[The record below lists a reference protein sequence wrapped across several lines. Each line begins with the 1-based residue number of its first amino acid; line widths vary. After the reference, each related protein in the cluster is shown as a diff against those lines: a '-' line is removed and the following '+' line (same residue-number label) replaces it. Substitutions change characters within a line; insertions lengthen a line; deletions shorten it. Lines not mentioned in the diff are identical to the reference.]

1 MGKTLKKLIV
11 AAGLA
16 ALAGYLTGL
25 LTAPKSG
32 KDTREDIKKAAKSGV
47 TEAEKQL
54 KHLVAELGGLLDEA
68 KKRGNGLS
76 DQARKELEE
85 LSDKAHLAREKAREV
100 ISAVHEG
107 DAADTDLKAA
117 VVQAQSA
124 LNHLRDYLK
133 K

>member
-1 MGKTLKKLIV
+1 MGKTLKKLVV

-32 KDTREDIKKAAKSGV
+32 KETREDIKKAAKSGA

-68 KKRGNGLS
+68 KRRGNGLS
-76 DQARKELEE
+76 DHARKELEE

>member
-1 MGKTLKKLIV
+1 MGKAFKKMIV

-16 ALAGYLTGL
+16 AFAGYLTGL

-32 KDTREDIKKAAKSGV
+32 KETREDIKKAAKTGV
-47 TEAEKQL
+47 SEAEKQL
-54 KHLVAELGGLLDEA
+54 KALVAELGGMIDDA
-68 KKRGNGLS
+68 KQRGADLS
-76 DQARKELEE
+76 DQARRELNEAA
-85 LSDKAHLAREKAREV
+85 DKARVAREKAREV

-107 DAADTDLKAA
+107 DAEDTDLKAA